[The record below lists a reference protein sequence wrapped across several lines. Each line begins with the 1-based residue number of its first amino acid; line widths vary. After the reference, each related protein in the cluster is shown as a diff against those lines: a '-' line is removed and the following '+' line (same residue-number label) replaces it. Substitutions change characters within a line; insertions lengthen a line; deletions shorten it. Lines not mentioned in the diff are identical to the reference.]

1 MRAATLHTLI
11 RRDLASL
18 RREVEAY
25 PTDESLWI
33 APAPSINSAGVL
45 VRHLC
50 GNLRH
55 YFGAVLGR
63 TGYVRQRDLEFSAPP
78 VSRDA
83 LLALIEATEREV
95 LPVLAALTDA
105 QLTGDFPEPQ
115 GGRVFEAPDYVA
127 HLVMHLGY
135 HLGQIDYHRRTLTPS
150 TASVGAL
157 SSAELPFR

>member
-1 MRAATLHTLI
+1 MRASTIHLLI

-25 PTDESLWI
+25 PTEESIWL
-33 APAPSINSAGVL
+33 APDGLANSAGVL

-55 YFGAVLGR
+55 YFGAVLGKS
-63 TGYVRQRDLEFSAPP
+63 GYVRQRDLEFTAPR
-78 VSRDA
+78 VSREA
-83 LLALIEATEREV
+83 LLALIADTEREV
-95 LPVLAALTDA
+95 LPVLAALRVE

-115 GGRVFEAPDYVA
+115 GGRIFEAPDYVA

-135 HLGQIDYHRRTLTPS
+135 HLGQIDYHRRTLTAS
-150 TASVGAL
+150 RGSVGAL
-157 SSAELPFR
+157 NSSDLPFR

>member
-1 MRAATLHTLI
+1 MRAATVYSLI

-25 PTDESLWI
+25 PDETSLWQ
-33 APAPSINSAGVL
+33 APAGLANPAGVL

-55 YFGAVLGR
+55 YFGAVLGG

-78 VSRDA
+78 VSREA
-83 LLALIEATEREV
+83 LLALLDDTAREV
-95 LPVLAALTDA
+95 LPVLEVLRDD
-105 QLTGDFPEPQ
+105 QLHGDFPEPQ
-115 GGRVFEAPDYVA
+115 GGRVFAAADYVA

-135 HLGQIDYHRRTLTPS
+135 HLGQIDYHRRLLTAS
-150 TASVGAL
+150 QASVGAL
-157 SSAELPFR
+157 NAAELPVR